1 METKHAPAQA
11 AETSALDAALDPG
24 PPAMLTTP
32 RQDLN
37 NRSLPSLR
45 AISRPPPI
53 FTPSSEREGKFEMN
67 FGQTWRSDNCPV
79 EQWYQTQVTLAAQ
92 EGSSTRFSAIQ
103 YRRIIDSRYHHEFL
117 VFLLANG
124 SFYRVDRSGGGSHVD
139 AVRGGCKAYDSIQW
153 VPADR
158 LAAVAEIAE
167 LKFEVRFPTELDIL
181 EVLAICF
188 AVQHNSNTV
197 RYTLGCFNCYFMC
210 YTILSVLTRRYV
222 AWESAFSEDQWLPFL
237 RTCVQRMGNDIMHK
251 GSSEMRYSFLRACR
265 AFRPNDSQPAQSL
278 LESIGKDLDG
288 TFGSFKSFQKL
299 LIRVSW
305 WWDARPS
312 LGQYPDGQ
320 GSGFPAQQTLS
331 TLGQAVCG
339 TGAYDHDS
347 KSINTIS
354 NWRYIRLLVLSPS
367 AYGRKQ
373 LVYHTKL
380 SADSLNPHAED
391 QTHRPEDFPRRQ
403 MANALCKPAFVAYLF
418 AWSILQDP
426 VFKELQLSGHSSFTA
441 FGLRTAPKYIQ
452 SQIFFDY
459 QHTGSI
465 TKAKLSNDAKH
476 LGFIE
481 DVIMNNIVDKPPGR
495 EFDRSEEASLW
506 RALGT
511 NSSQR
516 CWLHSIREF
525 IFDELLSSAQFQITQ
540 DRPALQVLM
549 GGKDAVSTTV
559 DIFKFQN
566 LLIEQIKR
574 NTRRMD
580 RRGIG
585 FVVAEIDDMIEAIS
599 DIWRSTHE
607 LKC

>member
-1 METKHAPAQA
+1 METGHASAQV
-11 AETSALDAALDPG
+11 AETSPLDAVLDPG

-37 NRSLPSLR
+37 NRSLSSLR

-67 FGQTWRSDNCPV
+67 FGQTWRSDTCPV
-79 EQWYQTQVTLAAQ
+79 EQWYRTQVRLAAQ
-92 EGSSTRFSAIQ
+92 EGSSTQFSVIQ

-117 VFLLANG
+117 VFLLDNG

-139 AVRGGCKAYDSIQW
+139 AVRGGCQAYDSIQW

-158 LAAVAEIAE
+158 LAVVAKIAE
-167 LKFEVRFPTELDIL
+167 LKFEIRFPTELDIL

-188 AVQHNSNTV
+188 AVQHNPNTG

-237 RTCVQRMGNDIMHK
+237 HTCVQRMGNDIMRK

-278 LESIGKDLDG
+278 LEIIGNDLGG
-288 TFGSFKSFQKL
+288 TFGTYDSFQRL
-299 LIRVSW
+299 LTKVIW
-305 WWDARPS
+305 WWDARP
-312 LGQYPDGQ
+312 LVGQDLDGQ
-320 GSGFPAQQTLS
+320 DSDFPAQQTLS
-331 TLGQAVCG
+331 ALCQAVCG

-380 SADSLNPHAED
+380 SADSLNTLAED

-403 MANALCKPAFVAYLF
+403 MANALCRPAFGAYLL

-426 VFKELQLSGHSSFTA
+426 VFKELQLSGLTA
-441 FGLRTAPKYIQ
+441 FGSRTAFRYIQ

-459 QHTGSI
+459 RHAGSI
-465 TKAKLSNDAKH
+465 TKAKLSNDVKH

-481 DVIMNNIVDKPPGR
+481 DVIMNSIVDKPTGR
-495 EFDRSEEASLW
+495 EFDRSEEALLW

-525 IFDELLSSAQFQITQ
+525 ILDELLSSAQFQITQ
-540 DRPALQVLM
+540 ARPTLQVLK
-549 GGKDAVSTTV
+549 GGTGALFTPV
-559 DIFKFQN
+559 DIFEFQN
-566 LLIEQIKR
+566 LLLEQIRR

-607 LKC
+607 LRR